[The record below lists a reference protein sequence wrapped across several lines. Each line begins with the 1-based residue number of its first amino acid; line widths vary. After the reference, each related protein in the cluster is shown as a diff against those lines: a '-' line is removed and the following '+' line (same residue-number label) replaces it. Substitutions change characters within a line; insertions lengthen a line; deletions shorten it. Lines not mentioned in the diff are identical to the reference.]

1 MYVQSLLTLARTI
14 PEASTSSPLGKCCI
28 EERILEATII
38 FKDANFFIKKKEWE
52 K

>member
-14 PEASTSSPLGKCCI
+14 LGASALSPLGKCCL
-28 EERILEATII
+28 EERMLKATII